1 MLRYVLLFLLT
12 LAPCQVSVARM
23 PLITGFYINGCLNTL
38 DAEPID
44 LLDNI
49 TWRIND
55 VELSSDERDALIEQL
70 QQLKQKL
77 CWRPGAG
84 LLAFPMLATIA
95 AGGYVFLKAVDVWAV
110 HDLPTWLKQTCT
122 QEYFDLEKEMSH
134 NFVNSMFH
142 FVIIAIAALLIETE
156 YRDTVNGL
164 FAKERTIER
173 KIDELIILLQQ

>member
-1 MLRYVLLFLLT
+1 MLRYVLLFLFA
-12 LAPCQVSVARM
+12 LAPCQASLARM
-23 PLITGFYINGCLNTL
+23 PLITGVYINGCLNTL
-38 DAEPID
+38 DANPIE

-49 TWRIND
+49 TSYIN
-55 VELSSDERDALIEQL
+55 VELSPDEREALVERL

-84 LLAFPMLATIA
+84 LLAFPMLATMA

-134 NFVNSMFH
+134 NFINSLFH
-142 FVIIAIAALLIETE
+142 FIIIATATFVIEAE
-156 YRDTVNGL
+156 YRDTVSGL
-164 FAKERTIER
+164 FAKERALER
-173 KIDELIILLQQ
+173 KIDELITLLQQ